1 MFAKLIICFWGL
13 LYLPSSLAIVS
24 NELPKQTVRTVSS
37 GDVLNW
43 SVGLLVVLAIFFLSV
58 WVLRKSGQLSIGG
71 VEKMRVLSGLSLGM
85 REKVV
90 LLQVGQKQLVL
101 GVTPGRIETLLVLE
115 GDDRLLAHQP
125 TEAGDGN
132 NFSLKLKQAMK
143 GSSRG

>member
-1 MFAKLIICFWGL
+1 MFAKLIIGILGVF
-13 LYLPSSLAIVS
+13 YLPASLALVN
-24 NELPKQTVRTVSS
+24 NELPKHAARTVSS

-58 WVLRKSGQLSIGG
+58 WIMRKSGQLPIGG

-115 GDDRLLAHQP
+115 DDDRLLTRQS
-125 TEAGDGN
+125 TETGNGN